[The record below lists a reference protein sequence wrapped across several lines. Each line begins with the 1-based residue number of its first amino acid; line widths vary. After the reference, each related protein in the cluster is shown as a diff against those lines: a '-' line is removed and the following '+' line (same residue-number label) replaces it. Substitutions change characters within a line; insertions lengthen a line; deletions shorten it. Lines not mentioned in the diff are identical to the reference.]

1 MTINQR
7 IYQYAAGT
15 AATHQ
20 IKDVRIGLGYTAVMI
35 ENGRT
40 GLAATP
46 KTHLHKGCT
55 VFTGMLPLIDK
66 NAEQLLALVNSDDPI
81 ETAVGLA
88 TANALV
94 NTPNADLDTGD
105 VLTKIR
111 VTSSDR
117 VAMVGHFA
125 PLVKPIRDT
134 GAELNI
140 FEQIAAPARG
150 MHPSSEI
157 PQKLPEC
164 TVCFLTATSIINHS
178 FDGLIGHA
186 RNCREVILLGASTP
200 LITEIFADTPITG
213 LSGVIVTRTEELLHI
228 VSAGGGMR
236 RFKGVIEK
244 VNRQLNP
251 PEQSSVEKGNR
262 AFVPPNPKMA

>member
-1 MTINQR
+1 MTINER
-7 IYQYAAGT
+7 IYRYAVDT
-15 AATHQ
+15 AAAHE

-46 KTHLHKGCT
+46 KTHLHQGCT

-66 NAEQLLALVNSDDPI
+66 NAEQLLALVNSNDPI

-88 TANALV
+88 TANALI

-105 VLTKIR
+105 VLTKIQ

-125 PLVKPIRDT
+125 PLVKPIRDA

-140 FEQIAAPARG
+140 FEQIATPDRG
-150 MHPSSEI
+150 MRPSSEI
-157 PQKLPEC
+157 PQKLPGC
-164 TVCFLTATSIINHS
+164 TICLLTATSIINKS
-178 FDGLIGHA
+178 FDDLIGHT

-200 LITEIFADTPITG
+200 LIPEIFADTPITG
-213 LSGVIVTRTEELLHI
+213 LSGVIVTRPEELLHI

-244 VNRQLNP
+244 VNRPVTQGDSASLKN
-251 PEQSSVEKGNR
+251 EI
-262 AFVPPNPKMA
+262 